1 MIKLIVLTVTCAQQA
16 ATKTIPLSGQG
27 RVPEVPLCAMC
38 KVDGCF
44 VLIPI
49 NEITQMRPD
58 MTNFVQSAYAKDDPL
73 HDEEDPDY
81 KPSAASK
88 PAASVKASTSKAKAT
103 PKTVKVALHALLLWI
118 VGHVGLQ
125 LRHGSQSLAPENFRL
140 FGTFCCGG
148 VSKSCDSVR

>member
-1 MIKLIVLTVTCAQQA
+1 MLRQQPLTVDCVQQE

-58 MTNFVQSAYAKDDPL
+58 MASFVQGAYAKDEPALGD
-73 HDEEDPDY
+73 EDPDY
-81 KPSAASK
+81 KPPIASK
-88 PAASVKASTSKAKAT
+88 PAASAKASTSKAKAT
-103 PKTVKVALHALLLWI
+103 PKTVKVLAHALLFTLCQK
-118 VGHVGLQ
+118 HQDYFL
-125 LRHGSQSLAPENFRL
+125 S
-140 FGTFCCGG
+140 
-148 VSKSCDSVR
+148 